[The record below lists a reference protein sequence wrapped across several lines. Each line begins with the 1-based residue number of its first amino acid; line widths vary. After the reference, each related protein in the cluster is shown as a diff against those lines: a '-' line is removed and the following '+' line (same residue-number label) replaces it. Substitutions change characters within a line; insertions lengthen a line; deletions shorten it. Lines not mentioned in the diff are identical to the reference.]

1 MTSTRKSRHYV
12 DWIQSVV
19 LLSFNTTS
27 DAEAACLDQ
36 EFDSKPSKDKEAF
49 AHRYAQ
55 TLATQLHQAG
65 QILFVPQPNGKALL
79 DKGLKPVWLTPS
91 LS

>member
-1 MTSTRKSRHYV
+1 MLIGFKVLFY
-12 DWIQSVV
+12 SV
-19 LLSFNTTS
+19 FTTS

-55 TLATQLHQAG
+55 ALATQLHQAG
-65 QILFVPQPNGKALL
+65 HIPFALQLNGEALL
-79 DKGLKPVWLTPS
+79 DQGLKPVWFTPS
-91 LS
+91 PP